1 MESRRGLRTI
11 CGAALLTLTAVHPA
25 AAQTNTQ
32 SVENTPAP
40 APPAAPAVPPPPYS
54 LPWQLRPAAVGN
66 VLRLDTSFGFYETPA
81 TAAAPAVTGGST
93 VVSMLTGTYKITPNF
108 APVVRLGVSQNNN
121 PGPVMGGGAAFIN
134 PVVGMTGGWKLPA
147 SMRVSAILA
156 AALPIGQ
163 GGTKAAGAN
172 TMAAAVAKGIA
183 TRSAMDN
190 AMFAVNYF
198 SVLGGGDIAYVD
210 NGLTVQAEVTLFQL
224 FRTRNENCIGTG
236 KCAPDSSRTN
246 STAGLHVGY
255 FVIPMLS
262 LGGELRYQR
271 WLSTP
276 ASVKAD
282 STSRDNVS
290 VAIGPR
296 FHFKVGNTWLRPGVS
311 YSAFLDK
318 PLTKSKYSILQVDLP
333 FAF

>member
-1 MESRRGLRTI
+1 MRSKRGIHTI
-11 CGAALLTLTAVHPA
+11 CSAALLTLAAAHPA
-25 AAQTNTQ
+25 SAQTPT
-32 SVENTPAP
+32 VETTPAP
-40 APPAAPAVPPPPYS
+40 AAPAAPAVPPPPYS

-66 VLRLDTSFGFYETPA
+66 VVRLDTSIGFYKTPA
-81 TAAAPAVTGGST
+81 TATAAAVTGGST
-93 VVSMLTGTYKITPNF
+93 VASMLTATYKITPMF
-108 APVVRLGVSQNNN
+108 APILRLGVVQNDN

-134 PVVGMTGGWKLPA
+134 PIIGMTGGWKLPSSLRA
-147 SMRVSAILA
+147 SAILA
-156 AALPIGQ
+156 TALPIGQ

-172 TMAAAVAKGIA
+172 TMAAAVAKGAA

-190 AMFAVNYF
+190 AMFAVNYL
-198 SVLGGGDIAYVD
+198 SILGGGDLAYVD
-210 NGLTVQAEVTLFQL
+210 HGLTVQAEVTLFQL
-224 FRTRNENCIGTG
+224 FRTRNEKCIGMG
-236 KCAPDSSRTN
+236 KCAPDAKRTN

-255 FVIPMLS
+255 FVIPLLS
-262 LGGELRYQR
+262 LGTELRYQR

-276 ASVKAD
+276 ASVTAD

-296 FHFKVGNTWLRPGVS
+296 FHFKVGPTTWLRPGIS

-318 PLTKSKYSILQVDLP
+318 PLTKSKYSIVQIDLP